1 MHRGIEFDPES
12 VEQEIAIEYAVSQKW
27 GVKGEIKFE
36 TEEEKTTR
44 EREQNKLGDRNE
56 QESGLRRA

>member
-1 MHRGIEFDPES
+1 MYRGIEFDPES

-44 EREQNKLGDRNE
+44 EREEKELGDRNE

>member
-1 MHRGIEFDPES
+1 MYRGIEFDPES

-27 GVKGEIKFE
+27 GVKGEMTFE

-44 EREQNKLGDRNE
+44 EREAKEKGDANE
-56 QESGLRRA
+56 RENGYRRT